1 MASKRFMSQAQ
12 IQAFLKFGPQE
23 QALQGV
29 RQDAIDSYGTTVKAA
44 RGTAQGVMGAIDTA
58 RPGVAALYDRALGNQ
73 TQRQAL
79 VNQSLV
85 GLNKSAD
92 PVKAGSAVE
101 SGIFDKIL
109 GTTKTANLSDL
120 TRQRIAAKS
129 GESYAVQGAGRQL
142 QADLAKVYT
151 AKKQLA
157 DQKGAYTALAVQQLA
172 DAAAK
177 QASQEAIARERIASN
192 EKIARGHD
200 ATSAANAALRAN
212 GGKGKPMTAAQKKA
226 AESTVGAV
234 KNAAQAAK
242 YLLGKGYSTTRVRQI
257 LEGLRPL
264 QGGGSVN
271 VNGKTG
277 AVSVSSKAFNYG
289 HEDVNTA
296 MDLAIN
302 GRVSPAN
309 IRYLHRKNVIL
320 SKYGIPYKS
329 GKVGRSTSGAKGV
342 SSVGF

>member
-1 MASKRFMSQAQ
+1 MAAKKQFMTQAQ
-12 IQAFLKFGPQE
+12 IEAFLRFGPQE

-120 TRQRIAAKS
+120 TRQRVAAKS
-129 GESYAVQGAGRQL
+129 GEAYAVQGAGRQL

-151 AKKQLA
+151 AKQQLA
-157 DQKGAYTALAVQQLA
+157 DQKGAFTSLTAMKLA

-177 QASQEAIARERIASN
+177 QASQEAIARERIRSN
-192 EKIARGHD
+192 EKIAAGHD
-200 ATSAANAALRAN
+200 ATSSANAALRSN
-212 GGKGKPMTAAQKKA
+212 GGKGKPMTRAEIERASKVADAVFKA
-226 AESTVGAV
+226 KDQFNQIRALNGTRAKDKDGKPTGPIRRFSSTQIRAMLQSTYGFDHGVV
-234 KNAAQAAK
+234 NAAVDLALNK
-242 YLLGKGYSTTRVRQI
+242 YI
-257 LEGLRPL
+257 
-264 QGGGSVN
+264 
-271 VNGKTG
+271 
-277 AVSVSSKAFNYG
+277 SKA
-289 HEDVNTA
+289 
-296 MDLAIN
+296 
-302 GRVSPAN
+302 N
-309 IRYLHRKNVIL
+309 IDYLHRRNVIL
-320 SKYGIPYKS
+320 SKYHLPTKAPRGV
-329 GKVGRSTSGAKGV
+329 GKATGGAKGV

>member
-1 MASKRFMSQAQ
+1 MAAKKQFMTQAQ
-12 IQAFLKFGPQE
+12 IEAFLRFGPQE

-120 TRQRIAAKS
+120 TRQRVAAKS
-129 GESYAVQGAGRQL
+129 GEAYAVQGAGRQL

-151 AKKQLA
+151 AKQQLA
-157 DQKGAYTALAVQQLA
+157 DQKGAFTSLTAMKLA

-177 QASQEAIARERIASN
+177 QASQEAIARERIRSN
-192 EKIARGHD
+192 EKIAAGHD
-200 ATSAANAALRAN
+200 ATRSN

-264 QGGGSVN
+264 PGGGSVN